1 MRYVRTLGVTALA
14 AALLGTVAASAA
26 PAARPGG
33 GHGTERDAPVVEA
46 VAKLDRNSKW
56 ELVEKLPLDFE
67 TYHPQGMTRVGDRL
81 FLSSV
86 EVIEPPVRYPEPV
99 DGYDRSPG
107 RGVGHLF
114 VLDLKGRLLEDLTLG
129 EGDMY
134 HPGGIDTD
142 GRSVWVPVAEYRP
155 DSAAVVYRVD
165 VRTLKVTEEF
175 RVDDHIGGVVP
186 EPRTGKVH
194 GVSWGSRT
202 FYTWDRHGRQ
212 MQRRP
217 NQSHFVDYQDCAY
230 ADSRK
235 MLCTGITGFK
245 NASGADF
252 ELGGIAAIDL
262 RTFGIEHEV
271 PVQLWST
278 GGHVATRNPVH
289 LEALRGEGLRMW
301 AAPDDGASPAGTELL
316 VYETRPAS

>member
-33 GHGTERDAPVVEA
+33 DHRPQRDARVVEA
-46 VAKLDRNSKW
+46 VAKLDRNTAW

-67 TYHPQGMTRVGDRL
+67 TYHPQGLTRVGDRL

-114 VLDLKGRLLEDLTLG
+114 VLDLKGRLLDDITLG

-155 DSAAVVYRVD
+155 NSAAVVYRVD
-165 VRTLKVTEEF
+165 VRTLKVTEAF
-175 RVDDHIGGVVP
+175 RVDDHVGGVVP

-202 FYTWDRHGRQ
+202 LYSWDRHGRQ
-212 MQRRP
+212 LQRRT

-252 ELGGIAAIDL
+252 ELGGIATIDL
-262 RTFGIEHEV
+262 RTFDIEHEV
-271 PVQLWST
+271 PVTLWST
-278 GGHVATRNPVH
+278 GGHVATRNPVL
-289 LEALRGEGLRMW
+289 LEALHGDGLRMW
-301 AAPDDGASPAGTELL
+301 AAPDDGASPTGTELL
-316 VYETRPAS
+316 VYETKPTG

>member
-1 MRYVRTLGVTALA
+1 MRYVRTLGATAVA

-33 GHGTERDAPVVEA
+33 DHRPQRDDRVVGA
-46 VAKLDRNSKW
+46 VATLDRNSTW
-56 ELVEKLPLDFE
+56 TLVEKLPLDFE

-86 EVIEPPVRYPEPV
+86 EVIERPVRYPEPV

-114 VLDLKGRLLEDLTLG
+114 VMDLKGRLLEDITLG

-165 VRTLKVTEEF
+165 ARTLAVTAEF
-175 RVDDHIGGVVP
+175 RVDDHVGGVVP
-186 EPRTGKVH
+186 EPRTGRVH

-202 FYTWDRHGRQ
+202 LYSWDRHGRQ
-212 MQRRP
+212 LQRRA
-217 NQSHFVDYQDCAY
+217 NRSHFVDYQDCAY
-230 ADSRK
+230 ADFRK
-235 MLCTGITGFK
+235 MLCTGVTGFT

-252 ELGGIAAIDL
+252 ELGGIATVDL
-262 RTFGIEHEV
+262 RTSDIDHEV
-271 PVQLWST
+271 PVTLWST
-278 GGHVATRNPVH
+278 GGHVATRNPVL
-289 LEALRGEGLRMW
+289 LEALRGDGVRMW
-301 AAPDDGASPAGTELL
+301 AAPDDGTSPAGTELL
-316 VYETRPAS
+316 VYETKPAD